1 MICGQFQ
8 SLTGSGLCCLRSK
21 EALPNP
27 LRVLWGAVLC
37 GIRSAGEVCLSVSLS
52 SSNRDWLETPGVL
65 PQIYFLSD
73 THALGIPG
81 LH

>member
-8 SLTGSGLCCLRSK
+8 SLTGSGLCCLRRK
-21 EALPNP
+21 EALPNA

-37 GIRSAGEVCLSVSLS
+37 GIHSAGEVCLSVSLS
-52 SSNRDWLETPGVL
+52 RSNRLQVYYPRF
-65 PQIYFLSD
+65 ISFLTL
-73 THALGIPG
+73 THALEIPG